1 MHAAERIFQSL
12 FSAVLLSVVL
22 GCAGN
27 AHKENTSEYVDD
39 SWITS
44 KVKAAFVKD
53 KTLTASEINVDT
65 LKGTV
70 HLTGVVK
77 DPGDVSR
84 AGEVTRDIEGVIS
97 VNNDIQVR

>member
-1 MHAAERIFQSL
+1 MHAAERIFQIL

-27 AHKENTSEYVDD
+27 THKENTSEYVDD

-77 DPGDVSR
+77 DRGDVSH
-84 AGEVTRDIEGVIS
+84 AGEVTRDIKGVMS